1 MKPLRIVFSEA
12 ATSYGGQE
20 QYIHKLM
27 KGLRDQ
33 GHHLEAICQPHAIL
47 AQKLAEDGFTVH
59 TLLTDGPKNFV
70 QGVWRLRKVLRQG
83 RFDVVNTNSR
93 RDTLLAGTA
102 ARLAGVPLI
111 VRSRHLAKKVGSL
124 LSYTIVPHAVI
135 ACSEYVRSHLLD
147 RGVKP
152 SQVRVVYPSVPTDE
166 WPQGSTLRDELKLA
180 ANDVVITCV
189 AVMRA
194 QKGHKTLLQA
204 VEPLI
209 KAQPNIHLVLAGSGA
224 MLDELQQFVAMQGL
238 EKRVHFLGMRSDIPN
253 VLNGSDIFALA
264 TEIEA
269 TGTVY
274 VEAEAAGL
282 PVVGTRVGGV
292 PEMMVEFE
300 TGLLVPPNDPVAMRE
315 ALSRLIDN
323 EVLRKTMGSA
333 GRRFVMQGD
342 KFSLDAMVSTTE
354 QAYRYWLDQRT
365 GGLRS

>member
-1 MKPLRIVFSEA
+1 MSPLRIVFSEA

-27 KGLRDQ
+27 NGLRDQ
-33 GHHLEAICQPHAIL
+33 GHHLEAICQPHAVL
-47 AQKLAEDGFTVH
+47 AQKLREDGFTVH

-70 QGVWRLRKVLRQG
+70 KGVWRLRKVLRQG

-93 RDTLLAGTA
+93 RDTMLVGTA

-135 ACSEYVRSHLLD
+135 ACSEYVRNHLLD

-152 SQVRVVYPSVPTDE
+152 AQVRVVYPSVPIE
-166 WPQGSTLRDELKLA
+166 HWPQGSTLRSELKLA
-180 ANDVVITCV
+180 ATDVVITCV

-194 QKGHKTLLQA
+194 QKGHTTLLAA

-209 KAQPNIHLVLAGSGA
+209 KSRPNIHLVLAGSGA
-224 MLDELQQFVAMQGL
+224 MLETLEQFVAEHGL
-238 EKRVHFLGMRSDIPN
+238 EKRVHFLGMRQDIPN

-274 VEAEAAGL
+274 VEAQAAGL

-292 PEMMVEFE
+292 PEMMIESE
-300 TGLLVPPNDPVAMRE
+300 TGVLVPPNDPD
-315 ALSRLIDN
+315 ALRDALVQLIDN
-323 EVLRKTMGSA
+323 EMLRKTMGSA
-333 GRRFVMQGD
+333 ARRFVMQGNT
-342 KFSLDAMVSTTE
+342 FSLQAMVSNTE
-354 QAYRYWLDQRT
+354 QAYRYWLGRRQ
-365 GGLRS
+365 GGGVR

>member
-33 GHHLEAICQPHAIL
+33 GHHLEAVCQPHAL
-47 AQKLAEDGFTVH
+47 LTQKLQEDGFLVH
-59 TLLTDGPKNFV
+59 TLHTDGPKNFMR
-70 QGVWRLRKVLRQG
+70 GVWRLRKVLRTG
-83 RFDVVNTNSR
+83 RFDVLNTNSR
-93 RDTLLAGTA
+93 RDTILVGLA

-124 LSYTIVPHAVI
+124 FSYTVVPHAVI
-135 ACSEYVRSHLLD
+135 ACSEYVRNHLID

-152 SQVRVVYPSVPTDE
+152 GLVRVVYPSVPVE
-166 WPQGSTLRDELKLA
+166 NWPRGSTLRSELKLA
-180 ANDVVITCV
+180 ENDLVIACV

-194 QKGHKTLLQA
+194 QKGHATLLQA
-204 VEPLI
+204 VAPLI
-209 KAQPNIHLVLAGSGA
+209 KSRPNLHLVLAGSGA
-224 MLDELQQFVAMQGL
+224 MLDELVQYVQQQGL

-253 VLNGSDIFALA
+253 VLNGADLFAMA

-274 VEAEAAGL
+274 VEAQAAGL

-292 PEMMVEFE
+292 PEMMIEAE
-300 TGLLVPPNDPVAMRE
+300 TGVLVPPNDPAALRE
-315 ALSRLIDN
+315 ALDQLLADETR
-323 EVLRKTMGSA
+323 RRQMGEA
-333 GRRFVMQGD
+333 GRRFVMRGD
-342 KFSLDAMVSTTE
+342 KFSLQAMVSGTE
-354 QAYRYWLDQRT
+354 QAYRFWLGQR
-365 GGLRS
+365 GREPS